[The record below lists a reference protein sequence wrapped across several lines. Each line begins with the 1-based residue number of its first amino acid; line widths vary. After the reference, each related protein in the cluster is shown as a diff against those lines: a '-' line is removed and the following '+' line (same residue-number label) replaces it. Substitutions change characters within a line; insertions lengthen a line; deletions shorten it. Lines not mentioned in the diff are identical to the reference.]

1 MRGSMHR
8 YLFSLLLLGQCAN
21 AQTVV
26 NDHEVLTADRPEAWA
41 MNYMAATTFMTAF
54 DDSAALPPGH
64 WHVALELGDI
74 PRLSATQRQVGLG
87 GSKVEDLNRSPVFG
101 RLRLALGLPA
111 GWLAEFGYTPPLTVN
126 GLRAHG
132 LVAVALGHRIVER
145 DAWVLSARAFGQHGS
160 VRGDI
165 TCPADIAG
173 VPDSSIN
180 PYGCRTAS
188 RDRVALNYYG
198 ADLTA
203 AGGRGDWHWHGGI
216 GIVRT
221 ELEVR
226 LDALTFSFRDRT
238 RLTANGFRRY
248 LVAGVG
254 REMDRRWSVGA
265 EVLYVPLS
273 VRRDPVDSASNDS
286 LTSVRLLLRY
296 RHE

>member
-1 MRGSMHR
+1 MRGSVHR

-26 NDHEVLTADRPEAWA
+26 DDHEVLAADRPEAWA

-54 DDSAALPPGH
+54 DDSATLPPGH
-64 WHVALELGDI
+64 WNVALELGDI
-74 PRLSATQRQVGLG
+74 PRLSAAHRQVGLG
-87 GSKVEDLNRSPVFG
+87 GSKVEDLNKSPVFG

-132 LVAVALGHRIVER
+132 LVALAVGHRIVER
-145 DAWVLSARAFGQHGS
+145 DAWALSARAFGQHGS

-165 TCPADIAG
+165 ICPADIAG
-173 VPDSSIN
+173 VPDISMN
-180 PYGCRTAS
+180 PYGCQTAS

-198 ADLTA
+198 ADVTA

-238 RLTANGFRRY
+238 RLTANGFQRY

-254 REMDRRWSVGA
+254 RNIDRRWSVGA
-265 EVLYVPLS
+265 EVLYVPLP
-273 VRRDPVDSASNDS
+273 VRRDPDDSADNDA